1 MSSGQEVGTIFG
13 EGVGPATAILR
24 SPTVIIATIALWG
37 MNVCLFR
44 IFGIDYVH
52 VLMLDLKKEEA
63 QNKRKRRKS
72 SDSAAETNNKE
83 EKEIELTP
91 FLNEK
96 PFNTSASDDEDSD
109 GVSRSDESFVEKMP
123 KRQHYEITEVK
134 LLSLSA
140 LLMITLYTTSY
151 VWIQM
156 FHGSTIGAIFCFYF
170 MVMVGAILPLSSTAW
185 IRLAFKTVLVRAGE
199 ILKPRCSCVHG
210 KPKPVPFIDVFFADA
225 MCSMSKVFFD
235 WGMLWLMAAYYPYPV
250 PPTGGSIIVPSCFA
264 SVPYLVRARQ
274 CLIMYNVGKKK
285 NDPNKHHHV
294 LNAIK
299 YSTSLFPLIV
309 SAYQKTITGDI
320 FAKQLDYLLI
330 VLLAI
335 NAAYSLIWDVVMDW
349 GMMSNPSA
357 VVHHAVG
364 PCATGIFQSSSP
376 DGVHKNRNCLDITLR
391 PRLRF
396 GAALTLV
403 VVILDTFL
411 RFSWTLRFYEN
422 ILFSSKDAYILC
434 TEFLEVFR
442 RSVWNLLRVEWE
454 LIKQSQ
460 DANSKKTRSS
470 EMKTSDIN
478 AIYSDESVESIKPM
492 QVSTL
497 TSRERR

>member
-13 EGVGPATAILR
+13 EGAGPATAILR

-44 IFGIDYVH
+44 IFGIDYAH

-63 QNKRKRRKS
+63 HNKRKRRKS
-72 SDSAAETNNKE
+72 SNPKETKE

-96 PFNTSASDDEDSD
+96 HFNNSSASDEDDSD
-109 GVSRSDESFVEKMP
+109 AHSKSDESFVEKMP

-151 VWIQM
+151 IWIQI
-156 FHGSTIGAIFCFYF
+156 FRGSTIGAIFCFYF
-170 MVMVGAILPLSSTAW
+170 MVMIGAILPLSSTAW
-185 IRLAFKTVLVRAGE
+185 IRLAFKTVLERVGE

-235 WGMLWLMAAYYPYPV
+235 WGMLWLMAAYYPHPV
-250 PPTGGSIIVPSCFA
+250 PPTGGSIIVPSFA
-264 SVPYLVRARQ
+264 ASIPYLVRARQ

-285 NDPNKHHHV
+285 NDPNRHHHV

-309 SAYQKTITGDI
+309 SAYQKTMTGDI

-330 VLLAI
+330 VLLA
-335 NAAYSLIWDVVMDW
+335 
-349 GMMSNPSA
+349 
-357 VVHHAVG
+357 
-364 PCATGIFQSSSP
+364 
-376 DGVHKNRNCLDITLR
+376 
-391 PRLRF
+391 
-396 GAALTLV
+396 
-403 VVILDTFL
+403 
-411 RFSWTLRFYEN
+411 
-422 ILFSSKDAYILC
+422 
-434 TEFLEVFR
+434 
-442 RSVWNLLRVEWE
+442 
-454 LIKQSQ
+454 
-460 DANSKKTRSS
+460 
-470 EMKTSDIN
+470 
-478 AIYSDESVESIKPM
+478 
-492 QVSTL
+492 
-497 TSRERR
+497 

>member
-13 EGVGPATAILR
+13 EGAGPATAILR

-63 QNKRKRRKS
+63 HNKRKRRKLS
-72 SDSAAETNNKE
+72 NPKEAKE

-96 PFNTSASDDEDSD
+96 HFNSNSASDEDDSD
-109 GVSRSDESFVEKMP
+109 AHSKSDESFVEKMP

-151 VWIQM
+151 VWIQI
-156 FHGSTIGAIFCFYF
+156 FRGSTIGAIFCFYF
-170 MVMVGAILPLSSTAW
+170 MVMIGAILPLPSTAW
-185 IRLAFKTVLVRAGE
+185 IRLAFKTVLERVGE

-235 WGMLWLMAAYYPYPV
+235 WGMLWLMAAYYPHPV
-250 PPTGGSIIVPSCFA
+250 PPVGASIIVPSFA
-264 SVPYLVRARQ
+264 ASIPYLVRARQ

-285 NDPNKHHHV
+285 NDPNRHHHV

-309 SAYQKTITGDI
+309 SAYQKTMTGDI

-330 VLLAI
+330 VLLA
-335 NAAYSLIWDVVMDW
+335 
-349 GMMSNPSA
+349 
-357 VVHHAVG
+357 
-364 PCATGIFQSSSP
+364 
-376 DGVHKNRNCLDITLR
+376 
-391 PRLRF
+391 
-396 GAALTLV
+396 
-403 VVILDTFL
+403 
-411 RFSWTLRFYEN
+411 
-422 ILFSSKDAYILC
+422 
-434 TEFLEVFR
+434 
-442 RSVWNLLRVEWE
+442 
-454 LIKQSQ
+454 
-460 DANSKKTRSS
+460 
-470 EMKTSDIN
+470 
-478 AIYSDESVESIKPM
+478 
-492 QVSTL
+492 
-497 TSRERR
+497 